1 MTIEKRIETDFMSA
15 FKSRNMEVKTLLG
28 TVKGEMQN
36 LKKVLNVD
44 ALSDEKSME
53 LLNKFAKNMKE
64 TIKLT
69 NDEKIKEELA
79 IIETYLPKQMS
90 EAEIIAKLDEVIAS
104 GASNIGAVM
113 KAFAD
118 LPVDKKHLSELVK
131 SKI

>member
-28 TVKGEMQN
+28 TIKGEMQN
-36 LKKVLNVD
+36 LKKVLNVET
-44 ALSDEKSME
+44 LSDEKSMD

-64 TIKLT
+64 TIRLT
-69 NDEKIKEELA
+69 NDEKTKAELA
-79 IIETYLPKQMS
+79 IVETYLPKQMS

-113 KAFAD
+113 KAFAG
-118 LPVDKKHLSELVK
+118 LPVDKKQLSELVK
-131 SKI
+131 SRI

>member
-28 TVKGEMQN
+28 TIKGEMQN
-36 LKKVLNVD
+36 LKKVLNVET
-44 ALSDEKSME
+44 LSDEKSMD

-64 TIKLT
+64 TIRLT
-69 NDEKIKEELA
+69 NDEKTKAELA
-79 IIETYLPKQMS
+79 IVETYLPKQMS

-113 KAFAD
+113 KAFVG
-118 LPVDKKHLSELVK
+118 LPVDKKQLSELVK
-131 SKI
+131 SRI